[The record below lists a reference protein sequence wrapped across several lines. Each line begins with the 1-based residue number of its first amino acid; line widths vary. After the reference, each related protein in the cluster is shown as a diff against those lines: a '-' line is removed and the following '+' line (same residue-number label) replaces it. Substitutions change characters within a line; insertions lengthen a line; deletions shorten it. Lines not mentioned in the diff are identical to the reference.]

1 MFGSLGGFSSH
12 RKSKQEFKP
21 NSCRLVRT
29 LIGEKP
35 VLAFLTVERRPIMD
49 HLGMNF
55 DLMNEL
61 HVVAKLLQIPD
72 VTITDLA
79 DDKVILA
86 ASAGWRTGF
95 EAAGFHTA
103 STCPTAGYRGNRD
116 ARIIRPDSSS
126 L

>member
-1 MFGSLGGFSSH
+1 M
-12 RKSKQEFKP
+12 
-21 NSCRLVRT
+21 N
-29 LIGEKP
+29 
-35 VLAFLTVERRPIMD
+35 

-79 DDKVILA
+79 DDKVVLA
-86 ASAGWRTGF
+86 AGAGWRTGF
-95 EAAGFHTA
+95 EAARFHTA
-103 STCPTAGYRGNRD
+103 STRSTAGYRGDRD